1 MRKYKSAD
9 GLRIITIKEGFS
21 FTRVIEKKIKEK
33 LEQEISIDCEK
44 ASLLEKDL
52 VASGWK
58 LLTKQ

>member
-1 MRKYKSAD
+1 MSK
-9 GLRIITIKEGFS
+9 GF
-21 FTRVIEKKIKEK
+21 IM
-33 LEQEISIDCEK
+33 IDCEK